1 MTMTLPGRSAP
12 RGAVRAA
19 RRAAAFLLPLL
30 GAPIAAAGAQAVAE
44 LELQPAALTLGVG
57 DRKQVVATAYDRQ
70 GAIIVSAAIALH
82 ASDTTIVRVSRD
94 GVVTAL
100 RPGTARV
107 EARAAGRTSVATVT
121 VAGAP
126 RPAPRPA
133 STLVVAPASVSLV
146 PSERLVLT
154 ARAVREDGVAAEAPS
169 VSWRSLRPEIAA
181 VDDQG
186 VVVGVAAGET
196 VVQASGPGG
205 LAATVPVVVAA
216 ADIAISTSRLS
227 LAPGDVDTLRV
238 TVPAQNGRQV
248 GARLRWLSSD
258 TTVARV
264 TAEGVV
270 VAAGQGVAEIVVIG
284 LGQERRARI
293 AVHRRPESFVVSP
306 RPSAGP
312 VQLPVGGRTALVA
325 RGDAADG
332 TAIPEAEVTWETSD
346 STLVA
351 IEPASGMV
359 TGLRTGEATVTA
371 RLAGFESATW
381 SLTVVPA
388 GVAVDKE
395 RWSLAVGA
403 RGRLAARLVDDRGE
417 TVPGAVEVQWTS
429 DRPDIASV
437 SADGTVEGNG
447 FGRARVTASAPWG
460 RRATSEVLV
469 TGDMLVA
476 SDRAGSGHGIY
487 QLRTAAPDLLGVV
500 LADSGSSVQPAVSPD
515 RTRIA
520 FSSNRAGTFDLYAM
534 DADGRN
540 VTRLTSDAG
549 HEGEPAWTPDGR
561 RIIYTAS
568 SAGVSRIAS
577 IAADGTDP
585 RMLVSVGASA
595 APTVSPDGAAIAY
608 VSARDGSYDLYV
620 ADSAGANERRI
631 TVTTDREASP
641 RFAAD
646 GKLLYVVHRG
656 ARGSTIVRR
665 APLSATTIETL
676 VESPDA
682 ILSLAVAPDG
692 GRIAWVSGRITD
704 RSRNR
709 SEYRLVVQPAARGAA
724 PVAVPLRPGEQVAS
738 PAF

>member
-1 MTMTLPGRSAP
+1 MTTTRPGRT
-12 RGAVRAA
+12 A
-19 RRAAAFLLPLL
+19 RRGPARPACRFAALLIPLL
-30 GAPIAAAGAQAVAE
+30 GAPVAAAGAQAVAE
-44 LELQPAALTLGVG
+44 LELQPAALTLAVG
-57 DRKQVVATAYDRQ
+57 ERKQVVATAYDRQ
-70 GAIIVSAAIALH
+70 GTIIVSAPIALR
-82 ASDTTIVRVSRD
+82 ASDTTIIRVSRD
-94 GVVTAL
+94 GLVTAL
-100 RPGTARV
+100 RPGSARV

-126 RPAPRPA
+126 RPAPAPA
-133 STLVVAPASVSLV
+133 AVLVIAPASVSLV
-146 PSERLVLT
+146 PSERLALA
-154 ARAVREDGVAAEAPS
+154 ARAVREDGAAAEAPR
-169 VSWRSLRPEIAA
+169 VSWRSSRPEIAA
-181 VDDQG
+181 VDDEG
-186 VVVGVAAGET
+186 VIVGVAPGET
-196 VVQASGPGG
+196 VVQASGPAG

-216 ADIAISTSRLS
+216 AEIAISTERLS

-238 TVPAQNGRQV
+238 TIPAQNGRRI
-248 GARLRWLSSD
+248 GTGFRWLSSD
-258 TTVARV
+258 TTVVRV

-270 VAAGQGVAEIVVIG
+270 VAAGQGVAEVVAIG
-284 LGQERRARI
+284 LGQERRARV

-332 TAIPEAEVTWETSD
+332 TVIPEAEVIWETSD

-351 IEPASGMV
+351 IEPATGML
-359 TGLRTGEATVTA
+359 TGLRTGEGTVTA

-388 GVAVDKE
+388 GVAVDRE
-395 RWSLAVGA
+395 RWSLAVGT

-417 TVPGAVEVQWTS
+417 TVPGSAEVQWTS
-429 DRPDIASV
+429 DRPDVASV

-447 FGRARVTASAPWG
+447 FGRAKVMASTPWG
-460 RRATSEVLV
+460 RRATSEVFV
-469 TGDMLVA
+469 VGDLLVA
-476 SDRAGSGHGIY
+476 SDRGGSGHGIY
-487 QLRTAAPDLLGVV
+487 QLRTSNPDLLGVV
-500 LADSGSSVQPAVSPD
+500 LADSGSSVQPAPSPD

-520 FSSNRAGTFDLYAM
+520 FSSNRAGTFDLYVM

-561 RIIYTAS
+561 RIVYTVA
-568 SAGVSRIAS
+568 SAGTSRIAS

-585 RMLVSVGASA
+585 RVLVSAGASA

-620 ADSAGANERRI
+620 ADTSGANERRI
-631 TVTTDREASP
+631 TVTADREASP

-646 GKLLYVVHRG
+646 GKLVYAVHRG
-656 ARGSTIVRR
+656 ARGSAIVRR

-692 GRIAWVSGRITD
+692 GRIAWVTGRITD

-709 SEYRLVVQPAARGAA
+709 SEYRLLVQPAARGAA
-724 PVAVPLRPGEQVAS
+724 PAVVPLRPGEQVAS
-738 PAF
+738 PAV